1 MNVMIRRRTAASSRG
16 WALIVV
22 ILFVLMCGSAGAQQ
36 DERQVTTRTPPTFLF
51 HTFEDASV
59 PVENSLVFFEALR
72 ASKVPADLHV
82 FVKGPHGVGLAPTSP
97 ALSLWPKLCAA
108 WLDTMGFLTRG

>member
-1 MNVMIRRRTAASSRG
+1 V
-16 WALIVV
+16 
-22 ILFVLMCGSAGAQQ
+22 Q
-36 DERQVTTRTPPTFLF
+36 DLSNERQVTARTPPTFLF

-72 ASKVPADLHV
+72 AAKVPADLHV

-108 WLDTMGFLTRG
+108 WLDTMGFLKGR